1 MATLLAKVPRRRG
14 AANGSTNVP
23 KMKILNNHP
32 DSASHRKNIVCI
44 KEIAKKHQILK
55 RISYYLQKNRQMFID
70 QTQYFVL
77 KTKLNLIF

>member
-32 DSASHRKNIVCI
+32 DSANHRKNIVCI
-44 KEIAKKHQILK
+44 KGIIKTDQIWK
-55 RISYYLQKNRQMFID
+55 RISNCFQQNHQMFN
-70 QTQYFVL
+70 Y
-77 KTKLNLIF
+77 